1 MNSKM
6 NTTTLSALVLISILS
21 VGSASFS
28 AEAAKAPAAAAG
40 APAAATAGKTM
51 SVESGTVD
59 FLAVGRP
66 SFLKVKG
73 EGAVPT
79 GKVTVVGDKAA
90 GEFKIDL
97 AQFKTGMEK
106 RDEHMKNTLE
116 VEKYPS
122 AIIRFKDVVLK
133 DGAAKGTIPAE
144 LELHGQT
151 KPVALEA
158 EFKDG
163 KATGKFQIKL
173 SEFGIKPPSFAGITI
188 KDEVDVNIDSVI
200 K

>member
-1 MNSKM
+1 M
-6 NTTTLSALVLISILS
+6 NTSLLASLIFLAAIS
-21 VGSASFS
+21 VGLTSHSAP
-28 AEAAKAPAAAAG
+28 AEKAPT
-40 APAAATAGKTM
+40 ATAAGKTM
-51 SVESGTVD
+51 AIESGTVD

-73 EGAVPT
+73 EGAVPS
-79 GKVTVVGDKAA
+79 GQVTVVGDKAA

-116 VEKYPS
+116 VEKYPN
-122 AIIRFKDVVLK
+122 AIVRFKDVVLK

-144 LELHGQT
+144 LELHGQK

-188 KDEVDVNIDSVI
+188 KDEVDVNIASVI

>member
-90 GEFKIDL
+90 GE
-97 AQFKTGMEK
+97 FKTGMEK

>member
-1 MNSKM
+1 MNSRM
-6 NTTTLSALVLISILS
+6 NISLLSALLFLAALS
-21 VGSASFS
+21 TGTPTF
-28 AEAAKAPAAAAG
+28 AAA
-40 APAAATAGKTM
+40 PVGKTM
-51 SVESGTVD
+51 KVESGTVD
-59 FLAVGRP
+59 FLAVGKP

-79 GKVTVVGDKAA
+79 GEVTVVGDKAA

-97 AQFKTGMEK
+97 SQFKTGMEK
-106 RDEHMKNTLE
+106 RDEHMKKTLE
-116 VEKYPS
+116 VEKFPT
-122 AIIRFKDVVLK
+122 AIVRFKDVAVK
-133 DGAAKGTIPAE
+133 DGLMKATIPAE
-144 LELHGQT
+144 LELHGQK

-163 KATGKFQIKL
+163 KATGKFKIKL
-173 SEFGIKPPSFAGITI
+173 SEFGIVPPSFAGITI